1 MNLQQQSPSED
12 GASDSFPKPVPDTSP
27 EFFERLYQNS
37 EDPWN
42 FRRSTYERARYQAI
56 IDGIKDKHYASI
68 FEAGCS
74 VGELTALL
82 AHHCESLTAIDCSDT
97 AVKTAKSRCQDY
109 PHVEI
114 RQGILPVDLPKHRC
128 DLIVFSEIGYY
139 FTCEDLASQIAQLW
153 SLLTP
158 GGRLIACHWL
168 GHSEDHLLHGAKVHE
183 TIGQVLPV
191 SSDFTRL
198 DNGYALQRWSKPT
211 L

>member
-1 MNLQQQSPSED
+1 MSSQKQSPPE
-12 GASDSFPKPVPDTSP
+12 DSFPDTSP

-42 FRRSTYERARYQAI
+42 FRRSAYERARYQAI
-56 IDGIKDKHYASI
+56 VDGIKDKFYASA

-82 AHHCESLTAIDCSDT
+82 AHYCDSLTAIDCSAT
-97 AVKTAKSRCQDY
+97 AVEIAKSRCQEY
-109 PHVEI
+109 PHVDI
-114 RQGILPVDLPKHRC
+114 RQGTLPGALPKHRC

-139 FTCEDLASQIAQLW
+139 FSCEDLASQIEQLW

-183 TIGQVLPV
+183 TIGQVLSV
-191 SSDFTRL
+191 SSDFTML
-198 DNGYALQRWSKPT
+198 DNGYALQRWSKST

>member
-1 MNLQQQSPSED
+1 MKLQEQSS
-12 GASDSFPKPVPDTSP
+12 STDSSPDTSP

-56 IDGIKDKHYASI
+56 IDGIKDRSYTSA

-74 VGELTALL
+74 VGELTAML
-82 AHHCESLTAIDCSDT
+82 AHYCESLTAIDCSDT
-97 AVKTAKSRCQDY
+97 AVTTAKARCQEY
-109 PHVEI
+109 THVDI
-114 RQGILPVDLPKHRC
+114 RQGTLPGDLPKQQY

-139 FTCEDLASQIAQLW
+139 FSCEDLALQMTQLW
-153 SLLTP
+153 SLLKP

-183 TIGQVLPV
+183 TIGQTLRVC
-191 SSDFTRL
+191 SDFNRL
-198 DNGYALQRWSKPT
+198 DNGYALQRWSKSK
-211 L
+211 

>member
-1 MNLQQQSPSED
+1 MSFQKNSPVPETYSNNVP
-12 GASDSFPKPVPDTSP
+12 GCIPDTSP
-27 EFFERLYQNS
+27 EFFKRLYQNS

-42 FRRSTYERARYQAI
+42 FRHSTYERARYHAI
-56 IDGIKDKHYASI
+56 IDGINDKSYASI

-82 AHHCESLTAIDCSDT
+82 AEHCRSLTAIDCSDT
-97 AVKTAKSRCQDY
+97 AVETAKSRCQKY
-109 PHVEI
+109 PHVDI
-114 RQGILPVDLPKHRC
+114 RQGALPDDIPKHRC

-139 FTCEDLASQIAQLW
+139 FSCEDLTAQITQLW

-183 TIGQVLPV
+183 TIGHALRVN
-191 SSDFTRL
+191 SDFNRL
-198 DNGYALQRWSKPT
+198 DNGYALQRWSKSE

>member
-1 MNLQQQSPSED
+1 MSLQKDSPDLDTCSNNAP
-12 GASDSFPKPVPDTSP
+12 GNVPDTSP

-42 FRRSTYERARYQAI
+42 FRRSTYERDRYHAI
-56 IDGIKDKHYASI
+56 IDGIKDKSYASI

-82 AHHCESLTAIDCSDT
+82 APHCESLTAIDCSDT
-97 AVKTAKSRCQDY
+97 AVETARSRCQEY
-109 PHVEI
+109 PHVDL
-114 RQGILPVDLPKHRC
+114 RRGALPDDIPKHRC

-139 FTCEDLASQIAQLW
+139 FSCEDLAAQITQLW
-153 SLLTP
+153 SILTP

-183 TIGQVLPV
+183 TIGHVLRV
-191 SSDFTRL
+191 NSDFNRL
-198 DNGYALQRWSKPT
+198 DNGYALQRWSKSE